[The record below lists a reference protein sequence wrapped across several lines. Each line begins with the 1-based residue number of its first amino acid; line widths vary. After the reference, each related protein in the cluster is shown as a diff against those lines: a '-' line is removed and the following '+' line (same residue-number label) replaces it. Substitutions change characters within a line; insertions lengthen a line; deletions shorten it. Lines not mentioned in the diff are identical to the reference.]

1 VYAEA
6 SPTKNLDFLELR
18 ELNLE
23 SGKFDFRMLGIGR
36 RRSSVF
42 CRTVAI
48 RCQGRAQR
56 WIRNV
61 GLLFDRTGCSQAVQ
75 VFLNGSEELTKA
87 VWLTQGVGCGRS
99 AVLTNWE

>member
-6 SPTKNLDFLELR
+6 SPPPTKNLDFLELR

-23 SGKFDFRMLGIGR
+23 SGKFDFRTLGIGR
-36 RRSSVF
+36 RRSSLF

-48 RCQGRAQR
+48 GCHGRAQR

-61 GLLFDRTGCSQAVQ
+61 GLLFDREGTLKSV
-75 VFLNGSEELTKA
+75 K
-87 VWLTQGVGCGRS
+87 GRKFEIES
-99 AVLTNWE
+99 KLIGIN